1 MGSKN
6 ESQSPPR
13 KTLLFFSIVV
23 ISLLTLLP
31 PGPSAQQGALV
42 VQRNLAELVDDA
54 GVIVVGTILSSRVQ
68 PHPDYKNIPTVL
80 VTVQVKESLKGDV
93 GGLYVYRQAILDVRE
108 QYDSAGYK
116 KGQPVLL
123 LLAKPSR
130 YGLSSPMGL
139 ELGRFRIVEDPRG
152 QKVALNSLSNAGL
165 FQGMRTELRQRGID
179 PNASEDLLIEEHARG
194 AVKLDDLTGLI
205 RKLVERP

>member
-6 ESQSPPR
+6 QSQSPPP
-13 KTLLFFSIVV
+13 KALSFLSIVFLF
-23 ISLLTLLP
+23 SLALLP
-31 PGPSAQQGALV
+31 SVTMAQQGALV
-42 VQRNLAELVDDA
+42 AQRNLAELVDDA
-54 GVIVVGTILSSRVQ
+54 GVIVVGRILSARVQ

-80 VTVQVKESLKGDV
+80 VAVQVEESLKGDAA
-93 GGLYVYRQAILDVRE
+93 GIYVYRQAILDIRE
-108 QYDSAGYK
+108 QFNTAGYK

-123 LLAKPSR
+123 LLASPSR

-139 ELGRFRIVEDPRG
+139 GQGSFRLLQDRRG
-152 QKVALNSLSNAGL
+152 QRFAVNGFGNAGL
-165 FQGMRTELRQRGID
+165 FLEMRPQLRQRGID
-179 PNASEDLLIEEHARG
+179 PNASETTLVEEHARG